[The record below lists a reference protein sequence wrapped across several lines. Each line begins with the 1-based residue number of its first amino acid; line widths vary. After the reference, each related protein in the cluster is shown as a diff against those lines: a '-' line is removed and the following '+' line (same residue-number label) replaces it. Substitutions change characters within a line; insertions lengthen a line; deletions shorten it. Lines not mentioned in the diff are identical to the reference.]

1 MGESNCVSHSSC
13 PRCQSIDNLA
23 VYDDGHSWC
32 FTPGCGYREGGE
44 HDEDKIFE
52 EKNSMEFIKGE
63 IEPLKR
69 RGLTKATVDKWSYQV
84 GEFKGKKV
92 QIANYKKDGHTIA
105 QKLRFPNKDFLF
117 IGDTK
122 NCGLYGKHIWE
133 KGKMITICEGEIDAL
148 SVSQAQGNK
157 WPVVSIPTGA
167 AGAKKALQNLSL
179 IHI

>member
-92 QIANYKKDGHTIA
+92 QIANYKNLDVQNKI
-105 QKLRFPNKDFLF
+105 QENFQRFWNRELVHRLMVKEMIQPMLEF
-117 IGDTK
+117 I
-122 NCGLYGKHIWE
+122 
-133 KGKMITICEGEIDAL
+133 
-148 SVSQAQGNK
+148 S
-157 WPVVSIPTGA
+157 
-167 AGAKKALQNLSL
+167 KK
-179 IHI
+179 